1 MQIAHV
7 AALYALALANAPGG
21 QFMNVE
27 NGEESLGEISCAIAA
42 RLNLGP
48 PILRYSKIFAFMYE

>member
-1 MQIAHV
+1 VQIAHV

-27 NGEESLGEISCAIAA
+27 NGEESLGEISC
-42 RLNLGP
+42 
-48 PILRYSKIFAFMYE
+48 YSKIFAFMYE